1 MVTRMAI
8 ATARAKQKDETRRRL
23 FRSACALFTK
33 LGYHGTTVAS
43 IARAAGVAKG
53 TFFVHFATKDAVILE
68 LVRLQ
73 VSAALQKRNSTFE
86 ASRSPLA
93 ALRATV
99 MALGTEAARSREL
112 SRAVLSAGLAN
123 AEVAGDTDTLF
134 GEVHNQMIADAQ
146 DAIDAGEL
154 GASNDADTVA
164 STLMASYL
172 GATLHFTSS
181 RRSPVV
187 DSLLERFVNTNIA
200 GFVAVETSL

>member
-1 MVTRMAI
+1 MAI
-8 ATARAKQKDETRRRL
+8 ASARAKQKDETRRRL
-23 FRSACALFTK
+23 FRAACELFAK

-43 IARAAGVAKG
+43 IARKAGVAKG
-53 TFFVHFATKDAVILE
+53 TFFVHFATKDTLILE

-73 VSAALQKRNSTFE
+73 VRAALEQRNATF
-86 ASRSPLA
+86 ASSRSPLA

-123 AEVAGDTDTLF
+123 AEVAGDTDALF
-134 GEVHNQMIADAQ
+134 GAVHEQMLVDAQ

-154 GASNDADTVA
+154 GKNNDADTVA

-181 RRSPVV
+181 RRSPAV
-187 DSLLERFVNTNIA
+187 DSLLERFVNANIA
-200 GFVAVETSL
+200 GFVAAESI